1 MSSEGYR
8 GSLPPRKDR
17 LAGPWVLIVAVL
29 FVLIFVIAFLGVPTK
44 LFPEPTP
51 GPFPSI
57 PASASPSASASSSA
71 SSSASVA
78 GSASPGGSASTSAS
92 ASPSP

>member
-17 LAGPWVLIVAVL
+17 LAAPWVLLATAV
-29 FVLIFVIAFLGVPTK
+29 FVLIFVVAFLGIPTK

-51 GPFPSI
+51 SPLPSI
-57 PASASPSASASSSA
+57 IFLASPSASGSPA
-71 SSSASVA
+71 V
-78 GSASPGGSASTSAS
+78 SASPGASASISAS
-92 ASPSP
+92 ASPAP